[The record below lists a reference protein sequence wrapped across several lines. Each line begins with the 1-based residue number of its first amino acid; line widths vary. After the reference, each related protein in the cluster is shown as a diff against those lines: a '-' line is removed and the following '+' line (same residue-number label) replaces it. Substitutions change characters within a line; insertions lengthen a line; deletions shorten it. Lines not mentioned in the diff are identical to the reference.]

1 MKRFLTLLVVVAT
14 IQFGFSQDDSFK
26 KDVLKFMEMSGATS
40 PIKSV
45 AEQIKTMVPEE
56 QHEEFQ
62 KDFDATLPSLFSK
75 IADAYM
81 EEFTHKDIKQ
91 ILAFYE
97 SEVGKK
103 LSAKQGIMY
112 DKAEQAG
119 EHWGLDLQ
127 MVMMKYMQE

>member
-1 MKRFLTLLVVVAT
+1 MKKFLTLLVVVAT
-14 IQFGFSQDDSFK
+14 VQFGFSQEDSFK
-26 KDVLKFMEMSGATS
+26 KDVLRFMEMSGATA

-45 AEQIKTMVPEE
+45 SEQIKTMVPEE

-97 SEVGKK
+97 SEVGRK
-103 LSAKQGIMY
+103 LSAKQAILY

-127 MVMMKYMQE
+127 LVMMKYMQE

>member
-1 MKRFLTLLVVVAT
+1 MKKFLTLLVVVAT
-14 IQFGFSQDDSFK
+14 VQFGFSQEDSFK
-26 KDVLKFMEMSGATS
+26 KDVLRFMEMSGATA

-81 EEFTHKDIKQ
+81 EEFTHQDIKQ

-97 SEVGKK
+97 SEVGRK
-103 LSAKQGIMY
+103 LSDKQAILY

-127 MVMMKYMQE
+127 LVMMKYMQE